1 MLKIIGVLETSL
13 YVCDLKQSIDFYQ
26 QMFGFKDLGSGERL
40 AALRICE
47 NQVLLLFK
55 RGGSVEPSKTSYG
68 IIPPTDGEGNLH
80 LTFAVYKSELV
91 EWEKLL
97 LRMNISIESS
107 LKWPEGAEVF
117 TLEILMVICLS

>member
-1 MLKIIGVLETSL
+1 
-13 YVCDLKQSIDFYQ
+13 
-26 QMFGFKDLGSGERL
+26 MFGFKDLGSGKRL

-55 RGGSVEPSKTSYG
+55 LGGSVEPSKTSYG

-97 LRMNISIESS
+97 LKMNISIEGSV
-107 LKWPEGAEVF
+107 KWPERGRSIYSRD
-117 TLEILMVICLS
+117 TDGHLLELKLQIGIVR